1 MLRVMPFANAA
12 AILGAVLHFGTHLW
26 AWFAPRS
33 YEWVMNVFV
42 AGVRFEVKPMDSSA
56 RHLILGG
63 ILEIAVVWTVALGF
77 AVVYNRLIASSRPP
91 APPAT

>member
-1 MLRVMPFANAA
+1 MLRVMAFANAA
-12 AILGAVLHFGTHLW
+12 AILGGVLHFGTHLW

-56 RHLILGG
+56 RHLVLGG
-63 ILEIAVVWTVALGF
+63 ILEIAAVWTVALAF
-77 AVVYNRLIASSRPP
+77 ALTYNRLVASSRPP
-91 APPAT
+91 APPVT

>member
-1 MLRVMPFANAA
+1 MLRVMTFANAA
-12 AILGAVLHFGTHLW
+12 AIVGGVLHFGTHLW

-63 ILEIAVVWTVALGF
+63 ILEIAAVWIVAVTF
-77 AVVYNRLIASSRPP
+77 ALVYNRLAASRSPTPP
-91 APPAT
+91 AA